1 MTRRL
6 ILPLFWR
13 IFLFIWLALLV
24 TFLVS
29 TLVTGALIERERLT
43 IERLE
48 GLRDIAEQAYALREE
63 DRGASW
69 RFLREQGEVLG
80 LHLILVEEEG
90 RGQRL
95 PDSVRERMGSWY
107 HQRPAVIEL
116 DDGNRLVAWPRAGR
130 EGWMHPRFLRVLELT
145 VGFLLLTLAC
155 WWIARL
161 VSRPLRHMESTA
173 RQIARGDLSLRVS
186 GRIANRRDEVGL
198 MATAFNAMTERLCD
212 LLERQNQLMRDISH
226 DLRTPLARQR
236 IAIELA
242 ADSDADPELM
252 ASILRQNERLETMT
266 SQILTLYRSAT
277 AGDGLEREPVDLV
290 RTLNH
295 VLGDAADYAEQRRV
309 DCHFEAA
316 ESCRQ
321 VTVLANLP
329 LLERAF
335 ENILQNAIDYTPP
348 GRAVTVSLGREGN
361 TLRCDICDQGPGVA
375 EDVLPHLFEPF
386 YRADQ
391 SRSGKGWGLG
401 LAIARNIASAHDGR
415 LDACN
420 RPEGGLQV
428 TLWLPV
434 FTAPETR

>member
-29 TLVTGALIERERLT
+29 SLVTGALIERERLT

-48 GLRDIAEQAYALREE
+48 GLRDVAERAFEIRRA

-69 RFLREQGEVLG
+69 RYLREQGEELG
-80 LHLILVEEEG
+80 LHLILVEEVG
-90 RGQRL
+90 SGQRL

-116 DDGNRLVAWPRAGR
+116 DDGTRLVAWPRAGR
-130 EGWMHPRFLRVLELT
+130 AGWMHPRFLRVLELT
-145 VGFLLLTLAC
+145 VGVVLLTLAC

-161 VSRPLRHMESTA
+161 ISRPLRHMESTA
-173 RQIARGDLSLRVS
+173 RQIAGGDLSLRVS
-186 GRIANRRDEVGL
+186 DQIAGRRDEVGL
-198 MATAFNAMTERLCD
+198 MAAAFNAMTERLCD

-242 ADSDADPELM
+242 ADSGADPELM

-266 SQILTLYRSAT
+266 SQLLTLYRSAT
-277 AGDGLEREPVDLV
+277 AGDGLEREPLDLV

-295 VLGDAADYAEQRRV
+295 VLADAADYAEQRRV
-309 DCHFEAA
+309 DCHFEAT

-321 VTVLANLP
+321 VTVLGNLP

-335 ENILQNAIDYTPP
+335 ENLLQNAIDYTPP
-348 GRAVTVSLGREGN
+348 GRSVTVSLARDGD
-361 TLRCDICDQGPGVA
+361 TLCCEISDQGPGVPD
-375 EDVLPHLFEPF
+375 EVLPHLFEPF

-401 LAIARNIASAHDGR
+401 LAIAQNIAQVHDGR
-415 LDACN
+415 LDARN
-420 RPEGGLQV
+420 RPEGGLKV
-428 TLWLPV
+428 SFWLPV
-434 FTAPETR
+434 FTDPEAR